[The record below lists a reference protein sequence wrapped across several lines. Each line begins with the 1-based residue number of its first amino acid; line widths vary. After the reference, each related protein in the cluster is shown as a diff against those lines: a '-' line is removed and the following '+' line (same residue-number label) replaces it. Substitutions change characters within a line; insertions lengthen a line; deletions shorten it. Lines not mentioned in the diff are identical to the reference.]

1 MDTAPEKKEDSFT
14 TSTIRYLMLDKSKT
28 LHVRFLVYVL
38 LPLSCESCSLANSWC
53 QWFWS
58 VEEKW

>member
-1 MDTAPEKKEDSFT
+1 MS
-14 TSTIRYLMLDKSKT
+14 DKSKT
-28 LHVRFLVYVL
+28 LHVRLLVYVL

-58 VEEKW
+58 VEKK